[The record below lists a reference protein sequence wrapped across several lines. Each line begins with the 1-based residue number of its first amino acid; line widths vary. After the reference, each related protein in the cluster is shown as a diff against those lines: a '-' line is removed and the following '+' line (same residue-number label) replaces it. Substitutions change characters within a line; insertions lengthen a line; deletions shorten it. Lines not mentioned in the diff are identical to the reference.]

1 MPIHESL
8 LQRLQLCTSLPTPPS
23 TAVKLIDLVNDPNT
37 SLIQIAD
44 CVAFD
49 PALAVKMLKVAN
61 SPLYSTRRTATNVR
75 QAVNL
80 MGTHAAVTVALS
92 FSLVRTLSGTHKND
106 EELLF
111 WKRSIL
117 SALACRILAGRFG
130 FNPDDLLVA
139 GLLQNIGVLALQTT
153 MPDEYPVDAMAL
165 DDEALLEA
173 EKAKFGSGHD
183 EVGYWLLKKWRLPDH
198 LALACIASHVAP
210 STGETPPSPGGC
222 VAVSGYFADVFI
234 KGKDTG
240 AVQKVTNAASRWL
253 GMDAD
258 STATVLEKMGG
269 SAKEFED
276 LFDVPLIAVEQAEA
290 IVDQAKELV
299 MIASLGKLRELEEKA
314 QRDALT
320 GAHNRQYFDEAF
332 NQEFAA
338 SSRHGWPLSVAFID
352 IDHFKQVNDT
362 YGHAAGDNA
371 LVTLSRLIST
381 QIRNGDIFARYGGEE
396 FVLLLPG
403 MDSDAAWIVLSRI
416 REVIASFAHTF
427 GDATFNMTISA
438 GLASHKDGTLTYV
451 LPEELLHAA
460 DNALYAAKHMG
471 RNQIVRATKEIRMV
485 KHSLPLRGE

>member
-1 MPIHESL
+1 MPLQQPL
-8 LQRLQLCTSLPTPPS
+8 LQRLQLCTHLPTPPA

-49 PALAVKMLKVAN
+49 PALAAKMLKVAN

-92 FSLVRTLSGTHKND
+92 FSLVRNLSGAPD
-106 EELLF
+106 SDAELLF

-117 SALACRILAGRFG
+117 SALACRILAERFG
-130 FNPDDLLVA
+130 FNPEDLLVA
-139 GLLQNIGVLALQTT
+139 GLLQNIDVLALQTAL
-153 MPDEYPVDAMAL
+153 PEAYPADAMAL

-173 EKAKFGSGHD
+173 EKARFGAGHD

-210 STGETPPSPGGC
+210 STGGTTPSSGAC
-222 VAVSGYFADVFI
+222 VAVSGYFADVFF
-234 KGKDTG
+234 KPNEAATL
-240 AVQKVTNAASRWL
+240 QKVSDAARHWL

-258 STATVLEKMGG
+258 STTAVLEKMGN

-276 LFDVPLIAVEQAEA
+276 LFDVPLISLAQSEA
-290 IVDQAKELV
+290 ITAQAKELI

-332 NQEFAA
+332 SQEFAA
-338 SSRHGWPLSVAFID
+338 ANRHGWPLSVAFID

-371 LVTLSRLIST
+371 LVTLSRLIAS
-381 QIRNGDIFARYGGEE
+381 QIRNGDVFARYGGEE
-396 FVLLLPG
+396 FVLLFPG
-403 MDSDAAWIVLSRI
+403 MAADAAEVVLTRI
-416 REVIASFAHTF
+416 REAIASFAHIF
-427 GDATFNMTISA
+427 GEATFNLTISI
-438 GLASHKDGTLTYV
+438 GVASHKEGTSNYA
-451 LPEELLHAA
+451 LPEEVLRAA
-460 DNALYAAKHMG
+460 DNALYAAKRQG
-471 RNQIVRATKEIRMV
+471 RNQIVVAAPESRLACEEKD
-485 KHSLPLRGE
+485 G